1 MDKLV
6 ESARAAGGANSLVLC
21 ISCCGRSMILGT
33 DSDAEGKIID
43 EMLPEGYN
51 LAGAYCLGEFSPA
64 LYKDGVASNRFHN
77 CSIALCM
84 L

>member
-1 MDKLV
+1 MEKLT
-6 ESARAAGGANSLVLC
+6 ESARDAGDENSLVLC

-33 DSDAEGKIID
+33 DSDAEGKIMD
-43 EMLPEGYN
+43 ELLPEKYN

-64 LYKDGVASNRFHN
+64 LYKDGDALNRFHN
-77 CSIALCM
+77 CSIALCT